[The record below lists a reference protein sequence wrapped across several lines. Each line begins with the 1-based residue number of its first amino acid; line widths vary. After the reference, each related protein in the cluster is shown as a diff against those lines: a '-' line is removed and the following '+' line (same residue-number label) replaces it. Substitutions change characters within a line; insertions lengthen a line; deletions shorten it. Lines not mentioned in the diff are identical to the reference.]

1 MSVGTMS
8 VPRSRRRWSMAATI
22 ALIPAGL
29 IVLIVYVGCMLWTIR
44 LSFTSS
50 KLLPVLDWVGL
61 SQYERLFANE
71 RFLVSIKNILVFGVF
86 SIGGCL
92 IFGFLLAVFIDQRVR
107 GEAVFRTVF
116 LYPYSMSFVVTGLA
130 WQWFFNPMLGL
141 QKLGRDLGF
150 ETFTFNWLI
159 SQEMVIY
166 TIVIA
171 SIWQG
176 SGLVMCLILA
186 GLRGVDDSLWKAA
199 RIDGVPA
206 WRYYLSIVMPLLGP
220 MIITAVVLLS
230 ISVIKLYD
238 LVVAMTH
245 GGPGIASD
253 VPAKFVMDHL
263 FERNNVGLATAA
275 ATMMLITVAAVIAP
289 SVYVRYVRGVR
300 ERAR

>member
-1 MSVGTMS
+1 
-8 VPRSRRRWSMAATI
+8 
-22 ALIPAGL
+22 
-29 IVLIVYVGCMLWTIR
+29 
-44 LSFTSS
+44 
-50 KLLPVLDWVGL
+50 
-61 SQYERLFANE
+61 
-71 RFLVSIKNILVFGVF
+71 
-86 SIGGCL
+86 
-92 IFGFLLAVFIDQRVR
+92 
-107 GEAVFRTVF
+107 
-116 LYPYSMSFVVTGLA
+116 
-130 WQWFFNPMLGL
+130 
-141 QKLGRDLGF
+141 
-150 ETFTFNWLI
+150 
-159 SQEMVIY
+159 
-166 TIVIA
+166 
-171 SIWQG
+171 
-176 SGLVMCLILA
+176 
-186 GLRGVDDSLWKAA
+186 
-199 RIDGVPA
+199 VPA